1 MDLRLIIFLRYNINF
16 LIKILAEVLRYDEFQ
31 AIQEQMLLNGA
42 NPVNFED
49 VKDEIFDM
57 VRPADPT
64 KITLK
69 DLISSGYGGTAISI
83 LIEFQYFLAYEH
95 REILAAVSP
104 D

>member
-1 MDLRLIIFLRYNINF
+1 M
-16 LIKILAEVLRYDEFQ
+16 FQ
-31 AIQEQMLLNGA
+31 AIQEQTLLHGA
-42 NPVNFED
+42 SPVNFED

-57 VRPADPT
+57 VRPADPM

-69 DLISSGYGGTAISI
+69 DLISSGYGSTAISI
-83 LIEFQYFLAYEH
+83 LIEFQYFFAYEH